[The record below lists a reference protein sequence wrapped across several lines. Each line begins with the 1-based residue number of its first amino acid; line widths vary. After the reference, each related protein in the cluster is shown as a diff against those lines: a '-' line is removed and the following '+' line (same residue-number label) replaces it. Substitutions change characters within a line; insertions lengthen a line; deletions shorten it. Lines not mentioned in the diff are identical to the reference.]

1 MTRKFKRKSDLYR
14 ETQGTINKM
23 DNSGDKAN
31 QERALETDI
40 KTVIEKYGIMPIEL
54 LNKAKE
60 PLFIDNL
67 DLEGNFNERLQQRN
81 RIDDYFE
88 TLPAKVRKEFNDDKN
103 TFYTSIVT
111 GNYDKM
117 LEYGVLENTQ
127 AQQLETKRTEKINRI
142 TELEKNLEIMKGE
155 LNNAKLQL
163 ETQTN
168 NNISEGITDSI

>member
-1 MTRKFKRKSDLYR
+1 MTRKFKRKSELYR
-14 ETQGTINKM
+14 ETEGTINIM
-23 DNSGDKAN
+23 DNEGDKAN

-67 DLEGNFNERLQQRN
+67 DLESNFNQRLQQRN

-117 LEYGVLENTQ
+117 LEYGVLEKEQ
-127 AQQLETKRTEKINRI
+127 ANQLETKRLEKINRI
-142 TELEKNLEIMKGE
+142 TELEKNLETIKGE

-163 ETQTN
+163 ETKTN
-168 NNISEGITDSI
+168 NNID